1 MGVVMSWMEKLYETY
16 NQCAD
21 NDDLQMDMPLAPPF
35 HGIQQAHIEVVL
47 DGDGNFRR
55 ARVIERENTI
65 ISVTEKSATA
75 RTSAV
80 VPHPLCDYVKYC
92 AGDYKDSGAQSNEHA
107 ERYRDQ
113 LKKWCDS
120 SHAHPKA
127 IAVLKYVQKK
137 SLFRD
142 LIKERILPV
151 DSNGVLLNRWQT
163 ENEKP
168 ALFKQLTPVKGVYK
182 PQNAFIRW
190 IVESKSDLVSEV
202 WKDRSLQRAWID
214 YCNTEAAPTGI
225 CMVTGKEQ
233 VLATKHPKGVRGGRD
248 GAKLIS
254 WKKEDESDFTYLGRF
269 TQASQVLGVGREVTQ
284 KAHSA
289 LRWLID
295 RQGYRNGDQV
305 FVTWAVGGKPI
316 PDPFQ
321 DSYRL
326 FLAADEAL
334 LGDAGG
340 DEELPQP
347 NIGDVGQ
354 AFAWRLK
361 KAIAGYRAVLDPTDD
376 IVVMGLDSATPG
388 RTAIT
393 FHRELTGSEFLERIG
408 AWHESC
414 AWHQNYG
421 KDRESKKE
429 LRFIGAPAPKD
440 IAEAA
445 YGRRVEGKLGEK
457 LRKTT
462 MERLLPCIIDNR
474 PIPRDLVESAVRR
487 TCNRAAFKK
496 EKNGRELAWE
506 KNLGIACALFRGYH
520 RERSYQ
526 MTFEGGRK
534 SRDYLFGCLL
544 AVAERIEGR
553 ALYLADERRETNA
566 AKLMQRFADR
576 PYSTWRTIEL
586 SLTPYKTR
594 LRSKDKDL
602 LFLREKEKLLDEI
615 VCTLGQDFTIDKP
628 LSGEFLLGYHC
639 QRQVLWSQSKPHK
652 SEATTENQISQGE
665 QS

>member
-1 MGVVMSWMEKLYETY
+1 MGVGMSWMEKLYETY

-21 NDDLQMDMPLAPPF
+21 AENLQSIAPLAPPF

-47 DGDGNFRR
+47 DEDGNFRR
-55 ARVIERENTI
+55 ARVIERENTVI
-65 ISVTEKSATA
+65 PVTEKSATA

-92 AGDYKDSGAQSNEHA
+92 AGDYKEAGEKTNKYA
-107 ERYRDQ
+107 EKYLDQ

-120 SHAHPKA
+120 NHAHQKV
-127 IAVLKYVQKK
+127 IAVMKYVQKK
-137 SLFRD
+137 SLLHD
-142 LIKERILPV
+142 LVEERVLPIA
-151 DSNGVLLNRWQT
+151 DNGQLLNRW
-163 ENEKP
+163 EAEEKKP
-168 ALFKQLTPVKGVYK
+168 PLFRQLTPVKGIYK
-182 PQNAFIRW
+182 SQNALIRW
-190 IVESKSDLVSEV
+190 IVESRSDLVSEV

-214 YCNTEAAPTGI
+214 YCNTEAAATGL
-225 CMVTGKEQ
+225 CMVTGAEQ

-254 WKKEDESDFTYLGRF
+254 WKKEKESDYIYLGRF
-269 TQASQVLGVGREVTQ
+269 LEASQVLGVGREVTQ

-289 LRWLID
+289 LRWLIE

-305 FVTWAVGGKPI
+305 FVAWAVAGKPV

-321 DSYRL
+321 DSHKL
-326 FLAADEAL
+326 FLAADETT
-334 LGDAGG
+334 LGDTTG
-340 DEELPQP
+340 DEEPP
-347 NIGDVGQ
+347 PAEAGDVGQ

-361 KAIAGYRAVLDPTDD
+361 KAIAGYRARLDPTEN

-388 RTAIT
+388 RAAIT
-393 FHRELTGSEFLERIG
+393 FYRELTGSEFLDRVQ
-408 AWHESC
+408 AWHEVC
-414 AWHQNYG
+414 AWHQCI
-421 KDRESKKE
+421 KDPESKKV
-429 LRFIGAPAPKD
+429 LRFIGAPSPKD

-445 YGRRVEGKLGEK
+445 YGRQVEGKSGEK
-457 LRKTT
+457 LRKVTV
-462 MERLLPCIIDNR
+462 ERLLPCIIDGR

-496 EKNGRELAWE
+496 EKNGRELEWE
-506 KNLGIACALFRGYH
+506 KNLGITCAIFRGHH
-520 RERSYQ
+520 RERSYH
-526 MTFEGGRK
+526 MTLEQGRK

-544 AVAERIEGR
+544 AVADRIEGR
-553 ALYLADERRETNA
+553 ALYLADEPRGTSA

-594 LRSKDKDL
+594 LRSKDPF
-602 LFLREKEKLLDEI
+602 FLHEKEKLLDEI
-615 VCTLGQDFTIDKP
+615 VCSLGQDFTIDKP

-639 QRQVLWSQSKPHK
+639 QRQVLWPQPKSAKP
-652 SEATTENQISQGE
+652 EATTENQNQPNQGE
-665 QS
+665 